1 MPGTTGIILAGGKS
15 SRLGSEKAL
24 AKLGEK
30 SLIELTVDCLST
42 ICQAIIVVTNQNLIN
57 PIKAIQLNVKLVLD
71 FYPGKGAL
79 GGVYTGL
86 ASTDTYYSL
95 IVGCDMPFLN
105 RDLLNHL
112 IYSAPG
118 FDAVVPEINGMIEPL
133 HAIYSKNCLI
143 TIKQL
148 LDQGD
153 LSVSK
158 LVSLVKTRYVNQSEI
173 DKFDPEHLSF
183 FNINT
188 QKDLRKA
195 RSKILHNVS
204 LNQI

>member
-1 MPGTTGIILAGGKS
+1 MPATTGIILAGGKS

-153 LSVSK
+153 LRVSK